1 MGSLASCVCT
11 LALKTLHIKHEVVG
25 SPLLRRCGLCPAG
38 DLPQR
43 RRRPRQDPRG
53 PLAEAAHFAAKGAV
67 VPAHFGYAGAFPYAG
82 AYAGAYNGLYNGYW
96 NGAWNGWNGAYY
108 NGAYN
113 PYFAPQA
120 LVAHPNG
127 AVVPVDEPAVAAAKA
142 DHFAAHGLPIAPTA
156 AVYAAGYPGLVAHP
170 NGALVPAE
178 PADV

>member
-1 MGSLASCVCT
+1 MKL
-11 LALKTLHIKHEVVG
+11 LALLSSAAVASAQLVTYPNGAVAPAKTPEV
-25 SPLLRRCGLCPAG
+25 LA
-38 DLPQR
+38 
-43 RRRPRQDPRG
+43 
-53 PLAEAAHFAAKGAV
+53 AEAAHFAAKGAV

-82 AYAGAYNGLYNGYW
+82 AYAGAYNGYWNGAWNGAY

-156 AVYAAGYPGLVAHP
+156 NVYAAGYPGLVAHP

-178 PADV
+178 PADVVAARADHLAAHA